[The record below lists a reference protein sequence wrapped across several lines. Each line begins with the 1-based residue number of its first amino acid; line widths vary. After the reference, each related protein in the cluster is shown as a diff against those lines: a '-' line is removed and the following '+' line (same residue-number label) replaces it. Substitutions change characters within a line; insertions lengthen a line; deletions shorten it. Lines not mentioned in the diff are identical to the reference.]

1 MNDIVRFTSDSVDVI
16 VDEKFLCL
24 DIKGI
29 FAIKISNEAI
39 GRFVKNI
46 FEKPQTHIH

>member
-1 MNDIVRFTSDSVDVI
+1 MKDIVRFTNECVDVR
-16 VDEKFLCL
+16 VDEEFLYF

-39 GRFVKNI
+39 GQFVKTI
-46 FEKPQTHIH
+46 FEKPQKHIH